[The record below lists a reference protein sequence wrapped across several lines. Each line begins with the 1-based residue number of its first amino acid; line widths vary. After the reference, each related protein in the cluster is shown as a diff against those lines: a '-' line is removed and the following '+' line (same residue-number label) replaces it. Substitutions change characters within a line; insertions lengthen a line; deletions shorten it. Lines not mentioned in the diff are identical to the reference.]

1 MSNLMSL
8 SRQLAILV
16 LALLLLSPFAARAQ
30 NQAAPPT
37 ASSDQ
42 LLKPE
47 QLDALVAPVA
57 LYPDDLLSLVLMA
70 STYPLEVVEAD
81 RWAKANKNLKGEQL
95 KAAVDKQR
103 WDDSVKSLAAT
114 PDVLSM
120 MSSKLDWT
128 QKLGDAVLAQQPDV
142 MDAIQRMRT
151 KADANKKLNSTKQ
164 QKVTKTQEQGKQ
176 VIIIEPTEPNTI
188 YVPYYDPAVVYGAW
202 PYPAYPPYYFTPPGY
217 IAAGIVR
224 TGIAFGAGYAVGRW
238 ASGGYYW
245 GGGFRWGN
253 NNINVNRSRNVNV
266 NVNNWQH
273 NPAHRHGVRYTNV
286 NVQQR
291 FGNNNI
297 RAGAQNRMDFRGR
310 SGQQVLK
317 PSAGRQANLGSNRPG
332 ARAGT
337 SRSSGARA
345 GQRPSAGHRPS
356 ARPAG
361 RGGGNALGN
370 MSSGRVAH
378 AQSARGHASLA
389 GRGGKGGGISRG
401 GGGHRGGGR
410 RSDIALKHDIDLL
423 GHLPNGIGFY
433 RFTYNGGNQA
443 YVGVM
448 AQEVQ
453 KVMPQA
459 VVRGKDG
466 YLRVFYD
473 KLGVK
478 FQTYEQ
484 WMASGARVPPSV
496 QVSH

>member
-1 MSNLMSL
+1 MSSL
-8 SRQLAILV
+8 IGLLRQLGILV
-16 LALLLLSPFAARAQ
+16 LTLLLLAPLAARAQ

-42 LLKPE
+42 LFKPE
-47 QLDALVAPVA
+47 ELDALVAPVA
-57 LYPDDLLSLVLMA
+57 LYPDDLLSLVLIA

-95 KAAVDKQR
+95 KAAVDKQS
-103 WDDSVKSLAAT
+103 WDGSVKSLAAT
-114 PDVLSM
+114 PDALSM

-128 QKLGDAVLAQQPDV
+128 QKLGNAVLSQQPDV

-151 KADANKKLNSTKQ
+151 KADANKKLTSNKQ
-164 QKVTKTQEQGKQ
+164 QKVTKKQEQGKQ
-176 VIIIEPTEPNTI
+176 VIVIEPAEPNTI
-188 YVPYYDPAVVYGAW
+188 YVPYYNPAVVYGAW

-217 IAAGIVR
+217 IAGGVIA

-245 GGGFRWGN
+245 GGGFGWGN

-266 NVNNWQH
+266 RVNNWQH
-273 NPAHRHGVRYTNV
+273 NPAHRHGVRYTNA
-286 NVQQR
+286 NVQR
-291 FGNNNI
+291 RYGNNNI

-317 PSAGRQANLGSNRPG
+317 PGAGRQANLGSNRPAARGG
-332 ARAGT
+332 A
-337 SRSSGARA
+337 SRPSGARA
-345 GQRPSAGHRPS
+345 GQRPSPGHRPS

-370 MSSGRVAH
+370 ISSGRVAH
-378 AQSARGHASLA
+378 AQSARGHTSLA
-389 GRGGKGGGISRG
+389 SRG
-401 GGGHRGGGR
+401 GGGIHRGGGGFRGGGR
-410 RSDIALKHDIDLL
+410 RSDVALKHDIVLL

-433 RFTYNGGNQA
+433 RFSYNGSNQA

-453 KVMPQA
+453 KVIPQA
-459 VVRGKDG
+459 VVRGEDG

-473 KLGVK
+473 KLGIK

-484 WMASGARVPPSV
+484 WIASGAQVPAGA